1 MKYIFREIIFVFFI
15 FLTIGILLCDV
26 MDAYV
31 TTTKSSFPIIFF
43 ISLTFPTIT
52 TFVYDILILSENI
65 VLLDRN
71 IEIIKEKITLSKE
84 DWFVINIVDTML
96 IILNTSYLGIILYL
110 SIQLN
115 DIIFFLTNYIIFII
129 TIFLLRYRL
138 NRNIKLRS
146 LLRNNETKN
155 KHYQPAP

>member
-1 MKYIFREIIFVFFI
+1 MKYIFREIIFGVFI

-71 IEIIKEKITLSKE
+71 IEIIKENITLSKE
-84 DWFVINIVDTML
+84 DRFVINIVDTML
-96 IILNTSYLGIILYL
+96 IILNASYLGIILYL
-110 SIQLN
+110 SIQLDN
-115 DIIFFLTNYIIFII
+115 VMFFLTKYIIFII
-129 TIFLLRYRL
+129 TIFLLHKRL
-138 NRNIKLRS
+138 NRNIKLRR

-155 KHYQPAP
+155 KHYQPAS

>member
-1 MKYIFREIIFVFFI
+1 MKYIFREIIFGFFI

-96 IILNTSYLGIILYL
+96 IILNASYLGIILYL

-129 TIFLLRYRL
+129 TIFLLHKRL

-155 KHYQPAP
+155 NHYQPAP

>member
-1 MKYIFREIIFVFFI
+1 MKYIFREIIFGFFI

-52 TFVYDILILSENI
+52 AFVYDILILSENI

-96 IILNTSYLGIILYL
+96 IILNASYLGIILYL
-110 SIQLN
+110 LIQLN

-129 TIFLLRYRL
+129 TIFLLHNRL

-155 KHYQPAP
+155 NHYQPAP

>member
-1 MKYIFREIIFVFFI
+1 MKYIFREIIFGFFI
-15 FLTIGILLCDV
+15 FLTIGILLCNV
-26 MDAYV
+26 MDTYY
-31 TTTKSSFPIIFF
+31 TIISSFPMILF
-43 ISLTFPTIT
+43 ICLAFPSIT

-96 IILNTSYLGIILYL
+96 IILNASYLGIILYL

-129 TIFLLRYRL
+129 TIFLLRYSL
-138 NRNIKLRS
+138 NRNIKLRR

>member
-1 MKYIFREIIFVFFI
+1 MKYIFREIIFGVFI

-71 IEIIKEKITLSKE
+71 IEIIKENITLSKE
-84 DWFVINIVDTML
+84 DRFVINIVDTML
-96 IILNTSYLGIILYL
+96 IILNASYLGIILYL
-110 SIQLN
+110 SIQLDN
-115 DIIFFLTNYIIFII
+115 VMFFLTKYIIFII
-129 TIFLLRYRL
+129 TIFLLHKRL
-138 NRNIKLRS
+138 NRNIKLRR
-146 LLRNNETKN
+146 LLRNKE
-155 KHYQPAP
+155 

>member
-1 MKYIFREIIFVFFI
+1 MKYVFREIIFLLFI
-15 FLTIGILLCDV
+15 FLTIGILLCNV
-26 MDAYV
+26 MDDYV

-43 ISLTFPTIT
+43 ICLTFTAIT
-52 TFVYDILILSENI
+52 AFVYDILILSENI

-96 IILNTSYLGIILYL
+96 IILNASYLGIILYL
-110 SIQLN
+110 SIQLDN
-115 DIIFFLTNYIIFII
+115 VMFFLTKYIIFII
-129 TIFLLRYRL
+129 TIFLLHKRL

-155 KHYQPAP
+155 NHYQPAP

>member
-1 MKYIFREIIFVFFI
+1 MKYIFREIIFGFFI
-15 FLTIGILLCDV
+15 FLTIGILLCNV
-26 MDAYV
+26 MDTYY
-31 TTTKSSFPIIFF
+31 TIISSFPMILF
-43 ISLTFPTIT
+43 ICLAFPSIT

-96 IILNTSYLGIILYL
+96 IILNASYLGILLYL

-138 NRNIKLRS
+138 NRNIKLRR

>member
-1 MKYIFREIIFVFFI
+1 MKYIFREIIFGFFI

-43 ISLTFPTIT
+43 ISLTFHTIT

-96 IILNTSYLGIILYL
+96 IILNTSYLGILLYL
-110 SIQLN
+110 SVQLN

-129 TIFLLRYRL
+129 TIFLLHKRL

-155 KHYQPAP
+155 NHYQPAP